1 MIVGGQTRGWV
12 KAVFHFS
19 KLVVELKRRQGSRG
33 LALFL
38 KANLLLL
45 QRLVSGSRLLNPREA
60 GVAVAT
66 TNRGVPRWIPVIHR
80 KRLLRGDRPVII
92 FYFGILSLYRVLDFK
107 GKLSL
112 STVTAPGVDI
122 PESLISEFES
132 FVSTKFLSWIKRF
145 NVSPYKGVRDREDSG
160 FWGQPKSSPGY
171 LAGPIRLVDLSPRW
185 KWMFTSGPNSTYS
198 KLLAVGNAWIDMIA
212 IHSRPALFSLLEHFR
227 EQTGGSS
234 LTWLPWFEEVI
245 TASLKWSELCFET
258 QRKSGKTPE
267 WKPTEPYAG
276 GSAQYHVGALS
287 VVEEPGKKRIVAM
300 VDIWTQW
307 ALYPLHRFIFDRIL
321 GKLPQDGTFNQQ
333 KPVKALLERAKEA
346 GRTHFWSYDLS
357 AATDRLPIRLQIL
370 VLAAFT
376 HLGYASCWAAL
387 LTERDYR
394 TPKEYATTFG
404 RGAST
409 VRYAVGQ
416 PMGAYS
422 SWGMLALT
430 HHALVQ
436 FSAWKVGHRAWFPWY
451 AVLGD
456 DVVICDRDV
465 AASYVSLMGTIGVG
479 IGFHKSIISD
489 NTSLEF
495 AKRFYHK
502 GVEVNP
508 LSLAGIAVGWLGPGF
523 VPEVVASVQARL
535 GVSLTLYQIARYLG
549 IGFRSASAASNRLLT
564 RLPKLLSSSLLLLLR
579 PGAPF
584 GAASLLD
591 WYLAV
596 TMTGGAK
603 GKVKYDNEE
612 KLFRVIWA
620 EAVDTVLGPAL
631 GRLKTV
637 LTGLFISP
645 ARKSKGGKEIPAKRY
660 FKFDFLSGIPTPE
673 YQSWFKSLLSPLFM
687 RRYRGAIDEA
697 GSLLQKAMKV
707 WTRERDLK
715 QVLQL
720 IELALSKLALV
731 PKEVGLQRR
740 DESDTPVTD
749 SSVLAVLLPRSV
761 KRWRGVAKF
770 VDRKGL
776 ASYRRR
782 RNSAPARFSSRV
794 LKLD

>member
-1 MIVGGQTRGWV
+1 M
-12 KAVFHFS
+12 
-19 KLVVELKRRQGSRG
+19 
-33 LALFL
+33 
-38 KANLLLL
+38 
-45 QRLVSGSRLLNPREA
+45 
-60 GVAVAT
+60 
-66 TNRGVPRWIPVIHR
+66 
-80 KRLLRGDRPVII
+80 
-92 FYFGILSLYRVLDFK
+92 
-107 GKLSL
+107 
-112 STVTAPGVDI
+112 
-122 PESLISEFES
+122 
-132 FVSTKFLSWIKRF
+132 
-145 NVSPYKGVRDREDSG
+145 
-160 FWGQPKSSPGY
+160 
-171 LAGPIRLVDLSPRW
+171 W

-234 LTWLPWFEEVI
+234 LTWLPWFEEVVK
-245 TASLKWSELCFET
+245 ASTRWSELCFGSQSKAGQVPT
-258 QRKSGKTPE
+258 WDKSV
-267 WKPTEPYAG
+267 PYAG
-276 GSAQYHVGALS
+276 GIPQYHVGALS

-307 ALYPLHRFIFDRIL
+307 ALYPLHRFIFDKIL
-321 GKLPQDGTFNQQ
+321 RLIPQDGTFNQQ
-333 KPVKALLERAKEA
+333 KPVKALLERAKED

-357 AATDRLPIRLQIL
+357 AATDRLPIKLQIL

-394 TPKEYATTFG
+394 TPKEYSTTYG
-404 RGAST
+404 PGHQT
-409 VRYAVGQ
+409 VRYTVGQ

-436 FSAWKVGHRAWFPWY
+436 FSAWKVGHRVWFPWY

-456 DVVICDRDV
+456 DVVIVDRDV
-465 AASYVSLMGTIGVG
+465 AAQYVSLMEMIGVK
-479 IGFHKSIISD
+479 IGFHKSIIST
-489 NTSLEF
+489 NSSLEF

-502 GVEVNP
+502 GLEVNP

-549 IGFRSASAASNRLLT
+549 IGFKSASAASNRLLT
-564 RLPKLLSSSLLLLLR
+564 RLPRLLSSSLLLLLR

-596 TMTGGAK
+596 TMTGDAK

-620 EAVDTVLGPAL
+620 EAVDTVLAPAL

-645 ARKSKGGKEIPAKRY
+645 ARKGKGGKEIKSAPY
-660 FKFDFLSGIPTPE
+660 FELDHLSGIPTPL
-673 YQSWFKSLLSPLFM
+673 YRSWFKNLLTPLFM

-720 IELALSKLALV
+720 IELSLSKLALV
-731 PKEVGLQRR
+731 PISVGLQRR
-740 DESDTPVTD
+740 DESDTPVSD
-749 SSVLAVLLPRSV
+749 STVMSVLLPRSV
-761 KRWRGVAKF
+761 KRWRRAAKF

-776 ASYRRR
+776 QSYRRR
-782 RNSAPARFSSRV
+782 RNSAPAQFSTRV
-794 LKLD
+794 LKLV